1 MSKEDKVLA
10 DYQKQLK
17 LEQERLSDYAQG
29 TDEKSKTPAGRKN
42 TVAAAIAGSKQKIA
56 KLKSMIQAH
65 ERRAKHG

>member
-17 LEQERLSDYAQG
+17 LEQERLSGYAPG
-29 TDEKSKTPAGRKN
+29 TT
-42 TVAAAIAGSKQKIA
+42 AAAIAGSKQKIA
-56 KLKSMIQAH
+56 KLKGMIQAH